1 MGRDGP
7 GKKSRTNSHRL
18 AEWPQSVCLTSWCI
32 DLCGPMQR
40 ARVFSSLLYQDVM
53 VFDVPEKDPA
63 QPCKKPSPH
72 KARRTPHGDLH
83 PRRLRSFA
91 RATARV
97 TKLWAPA
104 AAPAAAP
111 AFGKLVHAGG
121 CGGGGGAF
129 AQRVR
134 PGRCRLTAR
143 VFAPQVRTMAA
154 GAEGGRQVWACIT
167 TLRAGVRTELYIV
180 HDDAMSGE
188 PAAGRRPRDSSHS
201 RPPQGSAKRGRPAS
215 KARTSCPVCKNAWKW
230 CSVACAG
237 RADAG
242 RAATGVALGQG
253 GQAPDAE
260 DQASCGL
267 VAGDGGAHPALQPAI
282 PHVVDAARM
291 LGRLLRLM
299 HAGRQCMGA
308 HRGSVSRNIR
318 LFLSRRSSVLMWS
331 RRRRNRDARSVT
343 VGGVRLR
350 V

>member
-1 MGRDGP
+1 MPVTARPRQGERRVITDGAFRNRVPNSYDSGKRGEARAPFGAECGKTSNLQLYRVSTLGRDGP

-18 AEWPQSVCLTSWCI
+18 AEWPQLRCNTSWCI

-53 VFDVPEKDPA
+53 VLDVPEKDPA
-63 QPCKKPSPH
+63 QPCKKTLVPQSPLNSTL
-72 KARRTPHGDLH
+72 RSP

-154 GAEGGRQVWACIT
+154 GAEGDRQVWACIT
-167 TLRAGVRTELYIV
+167 TLRAGVRTEL
-180 HDDAMSGE
+180 
-188 PAAGRRPRDSSHS
+188 
-201 RPPQGSAKRGRPAS
+201 
-215 KARTSCPVCKNAWKW
+215 
-230 CSVACAG
+230 
-237 RADAG
+237 
-242 RAATGVALGQG
+242 
-253 GQAPDAE
+253 
-260 DQASCGL
+260 
-267 VAGDGGAHPALQPAI
+267 
-282 PHVVDAARM
+282 
-291 LGRLLRLM
+291 
-299 HAGRQCMGA
+299 
-308 HRGSVSRNIR
+308 
-318 LFLSRRSSVLMWS
+318 
-331 RRRRNRDARSVT
+331 
-343 VGGVRLR
+343 
-350 V
+350 